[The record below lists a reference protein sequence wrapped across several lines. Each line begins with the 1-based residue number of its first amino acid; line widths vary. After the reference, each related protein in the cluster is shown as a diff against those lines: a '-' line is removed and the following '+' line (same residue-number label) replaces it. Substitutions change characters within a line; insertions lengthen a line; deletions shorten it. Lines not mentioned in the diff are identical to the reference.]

1 MIPRCTT
8 HTKAIGVLFL
18 AVPALLLCEGCLCG
32 SRQAALQTRQE
43 AAETVIRAWEARY
56 KLVRTDRKE
65 ALSKD
70 DFSRMEM
77 FFDRVRCVRKNS
89 RFSEDGYF
97 EEVREAKCMKDV
109 SVYELNMACT
119 FDGRREVWSRFNWK
133 TFGLFMTYSYEP
145 EGWRKAVDA
154 VCFGKDQLVWMRIL
168 FEPATLFGNEKRY
181 TRIVSYAKG
190 DAPRVYCYEPK
201 RSPVVLVMIPI
212 SPPFMSDLESDVM
225 ESSNDHVSGAGLGRD
240 APGR

>member
-1 MIPRCTT
+1 MIPRRMT

-32 SRQAALQTRQE
+32 SRQAALRARQE

-70 DFSRMEM
+70 DFSHMEM

-97 EEVREAKCMKDV
+97 EEVRETECMKGV
-109 SVYELNMACT
+109 SVYERVHMNCT
-119 FDGRREVWSRFNWK
+119 FDGRQEFWSRFNWK
-133 TFGLFMTYSYEP
+133 TFGLFMTYNYKP
-145 EGWRKAVDA
+145 KGWTKAVDA
-154 VCFGKDQLVWMRIL
+154 VCFGKDQFIWMRIL
-168 FEPATLFGNEKRY
+168 FEPATLFGNTKCY

-201 RSPVVLVMIPI
+201 RSPLVMPPI

>member
-43 AAETVIRAWEARY
+43 AAEMATRVWEAQY

-97 EEVREAKCMKDV
+97 EAARETKCMKDV
-109 SVYELNMACT
+109 SVYEPGHMACT
-119 FDGRREVWSRFNWK
+119 FDGRRESWSRFTWD
-133 TFGLFMTYSYEP
+133 TFRLFMTYSYKP
-145 EGWRKAVDA
+145 EGWSKAVDA
-154 VCFGKDQLVWMRIL
+154 VYFGRDQLVWMRIL
-168 FEPATLFGNEKRY
+168 FEPATLLGNTKCY

-201 RSPVVLVMIPI
+201 RSPLVMAPI
-212 SPPFMSDLESDVM
+212 FPPFMLDLKIDVI
-225 ESSNDHVSGAGLGRD
+225 EFSNDHAFGADLGRD
-240 APGR
+240 APSR